1 MKAIKLLG
9 NKELEI
15 IEVKKPQI
23 TGGYALV
30 KVMASSICRTDIDLL
45 YEMPHLID
53 MIPGHEVAGI
63 VEEINSPPCF
73 SNSFTITFHFQL
85 L

>member
-63 VEEINSPPCF
+63 VEEINSPGDF
-73 SNSFTITFHFQL
+73 KKGDRVRVSFDFD
-85 L
+85 